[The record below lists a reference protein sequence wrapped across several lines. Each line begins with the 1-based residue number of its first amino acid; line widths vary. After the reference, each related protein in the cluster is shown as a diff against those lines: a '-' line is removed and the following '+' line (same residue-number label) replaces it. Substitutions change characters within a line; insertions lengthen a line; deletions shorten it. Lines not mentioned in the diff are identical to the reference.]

1 MEELN
6 SEDDYNFE
14 DIFKSFKLNS
24 FLDLTIFNNCN
35 SFTKKTLLTIK
46 NFILKKRIETIY
58 FIIPILDFI
67 ILHISTLLPFIILL
81 SFFYSYFI
89 LFIFHYIILVDSF
102 ILSFIILQ
110 DGSVK
115 KNSRRLAK
123 NVISLF
129 FSNNS
134 SSSINLL
141 ITFLLY
147 FEISRPISMFVR
159 KIIKIVT
166 ILITRM
172 PFISSLYPNC
182 KRLTIDDEH
191 SSE

>member
-6 SEDDYNFE
+6 SQDDYDFE

-24 FLDLTIFNNCN
+24 FLNLTIFNNFN
-35 SFTKKTLLTIK
+35 SFTKKTFLCLK
-46 NFILKKRIETIY
+46 NFILKKRIESIY
-58 FIIPILDFI
+58 FIVPMLDFI
-67 ILHISTLLPFIILL
+67 ISHISTLLPFIILL
-81 SFFYSYFI
+81 SFFYSYLI
-89 LFIFHYIILVDSF
+89 LFIFHYIILIDSF

-110 DGSVK
+110 DGSIK
-115 KNSRRLAK
+115 KNSRRLSK

-134 SSSINLL
+134 SSLINLL
-141 ITFLLY
+141 ITFFLY
-147 FEISRPISMFVR
+147 FEISKPISMFVR

-172 PFISSLYPNC
+172 PFISFLYPDCN
-182 KRLTIDDEH
+182 RLIIDDEH